1 VAVQDLSK
9 ATLRFSVFGTIVTVW
24 AAMGVFGALT
34 SAVNHAWNVEN
45 PLGFLK
51 HKLVAFVMMLCAFL
65 LLMGAILVVSTSKA
79 VGTGAL
85 TPTFILVVGLIYY
98 FAPNTRVRLRDV
110 WFGAVLAGV
119 LWHGAFAGFAWYLR
133 LFSRLNLFGTIGTVM
148 GFLVWVYVSA
158 VILLY
163 GVEVTAAYSRLRK
176 NEERR
181 AK

>member
-1 VAVQDLSK
+1 
-9 ATLRFSVFGTIVTVW
+9 
-24 AAMGVFGALT
+24 
-34 SAVNHAWNVEN
+34 
-45 PLGFLK
+45 
-51 HKLVAFVMMLCAFL
+51 
-65 LLMGAILVVSTSKA
+65 
-79 VGTGAL
+79 
-85 TPTFILVVGLIYY
+85 
-98 FAPNTRVRLRDV
+98 
-110 WFGAVLAGV
+110 
-119 LWHGAFAGFAWYLR
+119 